1 MKKIQYLI
9 IIGIFLMVSG
19 MVASAYAFDD
29 GSVANNISIFKKQL
43 KNHDGGSDVEPG
55 EPEDPGDQGDP
66 GTVEDPGDDDPVIEV
81 ASVDIRPNTI
91 NLKRHGIFTA
101 IIKLPE
107 SIDAGLI
114 DTESIILF
122 VDPTVAQIPGKDD
135 TAEDDSEIAALAPP
149 AIASFTPMTTVAP
162 IRVVVDT
169 FNTNSVIAKFS
180 NQDILGLLE
189 KDIPDIMNQ
198 VPAMVTFWVQW
209 QLTSDTDNTVYQASD
224 EVRVINPGKGNKGK
238 SKGKGKGKGG
248 GAE

>member
-29 GSVANNISIFKKQL
+29 GSVANNISIFKKQPN
-43 KNHDGGSDVEPG
+43 NHDGGSDVEPG
-55 EPEDPGDQGDP
+55 EPQDPDDQGDP
-66 GTVEDPGDDDPVIEV
+66 GTVEDPADDDPAGEDT
-81 ASVDIRPNTI
+81 SVDIRPNTI

-107 SIDAGLI
+107 TDAGLI

-122 VDPTVAQIPGKDD
+122 IDPTVQGKDD
-135 TAEDDSEIAALAPP
+135 TAEVDLAPP
-149 AIASFTPMTTVAP
+149 AIASFTPMTTVTP
-162 IRVVVDT
+162 IRVFVDT
-169 FNTNSVIAKFS
+169 FMTNSVIAKFS

-189 KDIPDIMNQ
+189 IPEIMDQ

-209 QLTSDTDNTVYQASD
+209 KLTSDNPDNTIIYEASD
-224 EVRVINPGKGNKGK
+224 EVRVINPGKGNWMGKG
-238 SKGKGKGKGG
+238 KGKGKGKGG

>member
-29 GSVANNISIFKKQL
+29 GSVANNISIFKKQPN
-43 KNHDGGSDVEPG
+43 NHDGGSDVEPG
-55 EPEDPGDQGDP
+55 EPQDPDDQGDP
-66 GTVEDPGDDDPVIEV
+66 GTVEDPADDDPAGED

-107 SIDAGLI
+107 TIDAGSI

-162 IRVVVDT
+162 IRVIVDT
-169 FNTNSVIAKFS
+169 FMTNSVIAKFS

-189 KDIPDIMNQ
+189 KDIPDIQ

-209 QLTSDTDNTVYQASD
+209 QLTSDTDNTGYQASD

>member
-1 MKKIQYLI
+1 
-9 IIGIFLMVSG
+9 

-29 GSVANNISIFKKQL
+29 GSVANNISIFKKQP
-43 KNHDGGSDVEPG
+43 KNHDGGSDAEPG
-55 EPEDPGDQGDP
+55 EPQDPDDQGDP
-66 GTVEDPGDDDPVIEV
+66 GTVEDPADDDPAVED

-107 SIDAGLI
+107 TIDAGSI
-114 DTESIILF
+114 DTKSIILF

-162 IRVVVDT
+162 IRVIVDT
-169 FNTNSVIAKFS
+169 FMTNSVIAKFS

-189 KDIPDIMNQ
+189 KDIPDIQ

-209 QLTSDTDNTVYQASD
+209 QLTSDTDNTGYQASD

>member
-29 GSVANNISIFKKQL
+29 GSVANNISIFKKQP

-55 EPEDPGDQGDP
+55 EPQDPDDQGDP
-66 GTVEDPGDDDPVIEV
+66 GTVEDPADDDPAGED

-107 SIDAGLI
+107 TDAGLI

-122 VDPTVAQIPGKDD
+122 IDPTVVPVPDKDD
-135 TAEDDSEIAALAPP
+135 TAEVDLAPP

-162 IRVVVDT
+162 IRVFVDT
-169 FNTNSVIAKFS
+169 FMTNSVIAKFS
-180 NQDILGLLE
+180 NQDILGLIE
-189 KDIPDIMNQ
+189 TDIPDIMDR

-209 QLTSDTDNTVYQASD
+209 KLTSDNPDNTIIFEASD
-224 EVRVINPGKGNKGK
+224 QVRVINPGKAKWLGIGKG
-238 SKGKGKGKGG
+238 KGKGKGKGG